1 MRTEGETGD
10 GKHLSALADVYPD
23 QRGADRG
30 YQHHVY
36 PGHRH
41 RGMDCVPPY
50 PGCHPAH
57 QKVESGYLI
66 LYIINT
72 RYSRLGDSME
82 SLGRDFCVCGGGG
95 WGVAAWG
102 KCDGF
107 SC

>member
-50 PGCHPAH
+50 PGCYPAH
-57 QKVESGYLI
+57 QEVETGNII
-66 LYIINT
+66 L
-72 RYSRLGDSME
+72 
-82 SLGRDFCVCGGGG
+82 
-95 WGVAAWG
+95 
-102 KCDGF
+102 
-107 SC
+107 

>member
-1 MRTEGETGD
+1 MQEEPVLAGQEPYPPQAAEMRAESETGD

-50 PGCHPAH
+50 PGRHPAH
-57 QKVESGYLI
+57 QKVETGNII
-66 LYIINT
+66 L
-72 RYSRLGDSME
+72 
-82 SLGRDFCVCGGGG
+82 
-95 WGVAAWG
+95 
-102 KCDGF
+102 
-107 SC
+107 